1 MKLYLTSNGFE
12 DSAVADYF
20 KNLVLPRQIADLSFL
35 VISVQDSDSDAVY
48 LQKTINELKGI
59 GVINIEVFKLREDKF
74 VSSKEYDVIFVCGG
88 NTFVYLDRIRKT
100 GLDKFIIDAVKGNR
114 SIYVGVS
121 AGSIVA
127 GPDIAIAGDEDSND
141 IRLTDLTGLELT
153 DRVIYPHYTEGSREY
168 LDSFQ
173 KTSKFPVIKI
183 SDTQAVYL
191 DYSDEGAL
199 KSVKVI
205 EQGYV

>member
-100 GLDKFIIDAVKGNR
+100 GLAKFIIDAVKSDR

-141 IRLTDLTGLELT
+141 IGLTDLTGLELT

-173 KTSKFPVIKI
+173 KTSKFPVIEI
-183 SDTQAVYL
+183 SDIQAVYFN
-191 DYSDEGAL
+191 YNDEGIL
-199 KSVKVI
+199 KDRQI
-205 EQGYV
+205 IGQGYA